1 MAIIKV
7 FGVTFFLLFLSGCTY
22 QYAQEATRSLS
33 KKAGF
38 IQNNNIERY
47 RNIAIDSM
55 RSIHVTTLGQDP
67 IIEEFPEIVRELEVA
82 LSRYAKVVSFD
93 DPATNF
99 EDSIAYAQS
108 NHVDFLVVMKIIKF
122 SSGVSSVIEIDRR
135 FRGKQT
141 FGFDRIEMQLQIVDV
156 NKEVVVD
163 STYITSKSP
172 FFQVTRLNAV
182 DLLATMFDDYSRLL
196 FNFQSVR
203 N

>member
-1 MAIIKV
+1 MTTIKV
-7 FGVTFFLLFLSGCTY
+7 FGVALFLTVAGCTY

-38 IQNNNIERY
+38 SQHNNIERY
-47 RNIAIDSM
+47 RNISIDSM

-67 IIEEFPEIVRELEVA
+67 IFEDFPEIVHELENA
-82 LSRYAKVVSFD
+82 LSRYTNVISFS
-93 DPATNF
+93 DPSESF
-99 EDSIAYAQS
+99 EDSITYAQS
-108 NHVDFLVVMKIIKF
+108 NQIDFIVVLKVLKF
-122 SSGVSSVIEIDRR
+122 TSGVSSVIEIDRR
-135 FRGKQT
+135 FRGKQP

-163 STYITSKSP
+163 SSYISSKSP
-172 FFQVTRLNAV
+172 FFQLTRLDAV

-196 FNFQSVR
+196 FNFQSVE